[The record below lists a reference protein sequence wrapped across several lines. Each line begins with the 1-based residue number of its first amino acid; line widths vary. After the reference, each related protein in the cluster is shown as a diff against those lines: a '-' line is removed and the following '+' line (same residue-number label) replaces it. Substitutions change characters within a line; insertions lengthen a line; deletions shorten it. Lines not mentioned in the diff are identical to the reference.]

1 MNHLSFI
8 VLFFLITSVV
18 NSQDY
23 YVDDQGNDSN
33 PGSESSPFRTINKA
47 IEYVEA
53 GGTIYV
59 MDGIYRDEN
68 SGVPLVSFYEDSS
81 QKDSANN
88 NYVYSNGENLNNPH
102 VVTINKAGNET
113 DGYITLKNYPNHSPK
128 IIFDGQGGIK
138 LGPNANYVIVR
149 SSKKSPELI
158 SLIPKNLISSTLSSM
173 ITNLAT

>member
-8 VLFFLITSVV
+8 FLFFLITSVA

-59 MDGIYRDEN
+59 MDGIYRNEN
-68 SGVPLVSFYEDSS
+68 AGVPLVSFYEDSS

-113 DGYITLKNYPNHSPK
+113 DGYITLKIIQTTVPKLFSMDKVALSLVQMQIMLLLKALRLGTLAVNH
-128 IIFDGQGGIK
+128 I
-138 LGPNANYVIVR
+138 R
-149 SSKKSPELI
+149 SGDYESQK
-158 SLIPKNLISSTLSSM
+158 
-173 ITNLAT
+173 